1 MIFVFIVLVPILLI
15 SFWAFIR
22 LSPKVGNRQ
31 GVLVFNLCVL
41 VVGSLLCALLTLKI
55 YSSMA
60 AGTDQ
65 AWRPILSVLGTLVV
79 CPVVLL
85 AGGLVRTGRVFR
97 QPNIHG

>member
-22 LSPKVGNRQ
+22 LSPKVGDRQ

-60 AGTDQ
+60 AGPDR
-65 AWRPILSVLGTLVV
+65 ACWPILSVLGTLVV
-79 CPVVLL
+79 FPVVLL
-85 AGGLVRTGRVFR
+85 AGGLVRNGLVFR
-97 QPNIHG
+97 PPNNDG